1 MHLSA
6 YVCAVVEA
14 MNRSMNKHFWQW
26 AFVYM
31 FELLWRVRIN
41 LRLGILKRSFMFM
54 FVLLK
59 RVCKNVKLG
68 ILATI
73 TCVYICV
80 GIDGMCTCKTG
91 KFWHWYFCLY
101 FFCCRG
107 YVHML
112 DWACWKWAFVFMFV
126 LLYLVYTHDW

>member
-14 MNRSMNKHFWQW
+14 MNRSMTKHFWQW

-31 FELLWRVRIN
+31 FELLWKVRIN

-80 GIDGMCTCKTG
+80 SIVYLYPNLGILD
-91 KFWHWYFCLY
+91 LAP
-101 FFCCRG
+101 
-107 YVHML
+107 YVL
-112 DWACWKWAFVFMFV
+112 RIKIP
-126 LLYLVYTHDW
+126 